1 MGRDNTLPDQVAGMK
16 DLAKQFSFIDIDRA
30 AMWGHSGGGFI
41 TADAMFRE
49 PGPTTCFPSVPTASA
64 LTMRRCVQV
73 TQTVRAHSAAAL
85 PTLSLLPL
93 SRSLAS

>member
-49 PGPTTCFPSVPTASA
+49 PGSTTHAFHPCP
-64 LTMRRCVQV
+64 LR
-73 TQTVRAHSAAAL
+73 
-85 PTLSLLPL
+85 LL
-93 SRSLAS
+93 